1 MLRRTAFATALIV
14 LVATGSAWAA
24 FGGLP
29 SAGSQVD
36 NDPAAGIAPADG
48 VSGAD
53 PSNADVVGGALTA
66 GKPAVPWAIFRQQE
80 TGGAHDQAFV
90 RSFSADAWTTRGG
103 GTVGGVSSA
112 APAFVGSL
120 NFSQT
125 QDAEAPAIEFAGAGR
140 TVPWATWYEN
150 TAGTG
155 FGETQIFASRFDN
168 TGDANQGKWIFSG
181 QSRGT
186 GGGSVPIPSLN
197 IHTNQA
203 AENPAIAGGSTSDP
217 SRPGPWVA
225 WQETGANAPGTGRQQ
240 IFVERSIGPGTTDCT
255 GVTPAPSSNL
265 AIGGFCWQQVGVERL
280 GADPSLDIDRARD
293 AVEPDIAFSGPND
306 SVPWVVWYEQ
316 NAGSGGLHTNEMVF
330 AAKATAP
337 SGSSPPS
344 GTVDGGFNW
353 TAVGSNGTGV
363 LDTSSGGA
371 GPCAADATAEG
382 GCSLNVDPA
391 QDAQDPRV
399 AAGTMDPASPTVPWV
414 AWDEPQGGTRQIF
427 VSRLVAGRFALA
439 NGGAP
444 ISSGSGGA
452 TRPDITFAGDTPYV
466 SWRESVGGVLKAFY
480 GHFVNAAAPHFVL
493 DASDVTL
500 TPTAQ
505 ADVREPISS
514 GCVANPF
521 DGDGAACQGDPLGTP
536 FSLFTAG
543 TSPRALFA
551 QAYAPGAPT
560 PVAASAVTTTTAVLN
575 GAVDPGGASAEV
587 SFQFG
592 ATSAY
597 GQTTAAQRTG
607 PQNGATPFA
616 AQLSGLAPAATIH
629 YRAVARSDFAVSVG
643 ADQTLTT
650 AGPQPGPGARRD
662 TRPPSIKLAIG
673 KTTLA
678 KLLSSGKLRVKVT
691 LSEAARVRLSL
702 TTKLKVTV
710 KTRHGHRTRTVTMGL
725 AKDAT
730 TRLVAAGHRTL
741 TLTLTRGGKRALRA
755 LHKVTL
761 TIAAGAVDTAGNRAT
776 KRASATLRRPAPR
789 RR

>member
-14 LVATGSAWAA
+14 LVAAGSAWAA
-24 FGGLP
+24 FAGLP
-29 SAGSQVD
+29 GDGGQVN
-36 NDPAAGIAPADG
+36 NDPAAGIAPTDG
-48 VSGAD
+48 VSGID
-53 PSNADVVGGALTA
+53 PANADVVGGALTA

-80 TGGAHDQAFV
+80 SGGGHDQAFV
-90 RSFSADAWTTRGG
+90 RSFGAGAWTTRGS
-103 GTVGGVSSA
+103 GTVGGTSSA
-112 APAFVGSL
+112 SPIFPGSL

-125 QDAEAPAIEFAGAGR
+125 QDAESPAIEFAGAGR

-150 TAGTG
+150 TAGAG
-155 FGETQIFASRFDN
+155 FGTTQIFASRFDN

-186 GGGSVPIPSLN
+186 GGGSVPVPSLN
-197 IHTNQA
+197 IHTDQA

-217 SRPGPWVA
+217 TRPGPWIA

-255 GVTPAPSSNL
+255 GVKPAPSSNP
-265 AIGGFCWQQVGVERL
+265 AVGGFCWQQVGVDRL
-280 GADPSLDIDRARD
+280 GADPSLNVDRARD
-293 AVEPDIAFSGPND
+293 AVEPDIAFTGPND
-306 SVPWVVWYEQ
+306 DVPWVVWYEQ
-316 NAGSGGLHTNEMVF
+316 NPGSGGLRSNELVF

-337 SGSSPPS
+337 SSSTPPS
-344 GTVDGGFNW
+344 GTVDGGFDW
-353 TAVGSNGTGV
+353 TAVGSGGTGL

-382 GCSLNVDPA
+382 ACSLNADPTQNA
-391 QDAQDPRV
+391 EDPRV
-399 AAGTMDPASPTVPWV
+399 AAGTMTPGTTTVPWV
-414 AWDEPQGGTRQIF
+414 AWDEPHGGTRQIF
-427 VSRLVAGRFALA
+427 VSRLVGGRFALA

-444 ISSGSGGA
+444 ISSGSSDA
-452 TRPDITFAGDTPYV
+452 TRPDITFSGNTPYV
-466 SWRESVGGVLKAFY
+466 SWHETVGGVPKAFY
-480 GHFVNAAAPHFVL
+480 GHFAGAADPQFVL

-521 DGDGAACQGDPLGTP
+521 DGDGAACQGGAIGTP

-551 QAYAPGAPT
+551 QAYAPGAPAT
-560 PVAASAVTTTTAVLN
+560 GAASAVTTTTAVLN

-592 ATSAY
+592 ATNAY

-616 AQLSGLAPAATIH
+616 AQLSGLAPGTTIH
-629 YRAVARSDFAVSVG
+629 YRALVRSDFAVSAG
-643 ADQTLTT
+643 ADQTLT
-650 AGPQPGPGARRD
+650 AASPPPAPGARRD
-662 TRPPSIKLAIG
+662 TRPPTVRLAIG
-673 KTTLA
+673 KTTLT

-691 LSEAARVRLSL
+691 IGEAARVRLSL
-702 TTKLKVTV
+702 TTRLKVTI
-710 KTRHGHRTRTVTMGL
+710 KTRHGHRTRTVTVRL
-725 AKDAT
+725 ARDAT

-741 TLTLTRGGKRALRA
+741 TLTLTRSGRRALKPLR
-755 LHKVTL
+755 KVTL
-761 TIAAGAVDTAGNRAT
+761 TIAASAVDTAGNRAT

>member
-1 MLRRTAFATALIV
+1 MLKRTACTAALIV

-24 FGGLP
+24 FAGLP
-29 SAGSQVD
+29 SDGSQVD

-48 VSGAD
+48 VSGID

-80 TGGAHDQAFV
+80 SGGADDQAFV
-90 RSFSADAWTTRGG
+90 RSFGAGAWTTRGG

-112 APAFVGSL
+112 APIFPGSL

-125 QDAEAPAIEFAGAGR
+125 EDAEAPAIDFAGAGR

-150 TAGTG
+150 VAGAG
-155 FGETQIFASRFDN
+155 FGATQVFASRFDN
-168 TGDANQGKWIFSG
+168 SGDANQGKWIFSG

-186 GGGSVPIPSLN
+186 GGGSVPVPSLN
-197 IHTNQA
+197 IHTNQD

-217 SRPGPWVA
+217 SHPGPWIA
-225 WQETGANAPGTGRQQ
+225 WQETGANAPGSGRQQ

-255 GVTPAPSSNL
+255 GVKPASPFP

-280 GADPSLDIDRARD
+280 GADPSLDVDRARD
-293 AVEPDIAFSGPND
+293 AIEPDIAFSGPND
-306 SVPWVVWYEQ
+306 SVPWVVWYETGT
-316 NAGSGGLHTNEMVF
+316 GSGGLHTNDLVF

-337 SGSSPPS
+337 SLSSPPS
-344 GTVDGGFNW
+344 GTVDGGFTW
-353 TAVGSNGTGV
+353 TAVGSSGTGL

-382 GCSLNVDPA
+382 ACSLNADPA
-391 QDAQDPRV
+391 QSAEDPRV
-399 AAGTMDPASPTVPWV
+399 AAGTMNPGSPTVPWV
-414 AWDEPQGGTRQIF
+414 AWDEPHGGTRQIF
-427 VSRLVAGRFALA
+427 VSRLVSGRFALA

-444 ISSGSGGA
+444 ISSGSSDA
-452 TRPDITFAGDTPYV
+452 TRPDITFSGNTPYV
-466 SWRESVGGVLKAFY
+466 SWHETVGGVLKGFY
-480 GHFVNAAAPHFVL
+480 GHFVNAADPHFVL
-493 DASDVTL
+493 DAGDVTL
-500 TPTAQ
+500 TPLAQ

-521 DGDGAACQGDPLGTP
+521 DGDGASCPGGALGTP

-551 QAYAPGAPT
+551 QAYAPDAPAT
-560 PVAASAVTTTTAVLN
+560 GAASAVTATTAVLN

-597 GQTTAAQRTG
+597 GQTTPAQRTG

-616 AQLSGLAPAATIH
+616 APLSGLAPGTTIH
-629 YRAVARSDFAVSVG
+629 YRAVARSDFAVTAG

-650 AGPQPGPGARRD
+650 PSAPPGPGARRD
-662 TRPPSIKLAIG
+662 TRPPSIRLAIG
-673 KTTLA
+673 ATTLR
-678 KLLSSGKLRVKVT
+678 KLVSSGKLRVKVT
-691 LSEAARVRLSL
+691 LSEAAHVRLAL
-702 TTKLKVTV
+702 TTKIKVTV
-710 KTRHGHRTRTVTMGL
+710 KTRHGHRVETRTVRL

-730 TRLVAAGHRTL
+730 AALVAAGHRTL
-741 TLTLTRGGKRALRA
+741 TLTLTRGGKSALRA
-755 LHKVTL
+755 LRKVTV
-761 TIAAGAVDTAGNRAT
+761 TVSASAVDTAGNRAT

>member
-1 MLRRTAFATALIV
+1 MLKRSACAAALIV
-14 LVATGSAWAA
+14 LVAAGSAWAA
-24 FGGLP
+24 FAGLP
-29 SAGSQVD
+29 GDGGQVND
-36 NDPAAGIAPADG
+36 DPAAGIAPADG
-48 VSGAD
+48 VSGID
-53 PSNADVVGGALTA
+53 PANADVVGGALTA

-80 TGGAHDQAFV
+80 SGGGHDQAFV
-90 RSFSADAWTTRGG
+90 RSFGGDAWTTRGG
-103 GTVGGVSSA
+103 GTVGGASSA
-112 APAFVGSL
+112 APAFPGSL

-125 QDAEAPAIEFAGAGR
+125 QDAEAPAIDFAGAGR

-150 TAGTG
+150 TAGAG
-155 FGETQIFASRFDN
+155 FGTTEIFASRFDD

-181 QSRGT
+181 QSRGL
-186 GGGSVPIPSLN
+186 GGGSVPVPSLN
-197 IHTNQA
+197 IHTDQA
-203 AENPAIAGGSTSDP
+203 AANPAIAGGSTSDP
-217 SRPGPWVA
+217 TRPGPWIA

-255 GVTPAPSSNL
+255 GVRPAPSSNPP
-265 AIGGFCWQQVGVERL
+265 IGGFCWQQVGVERL
-280 GADPSLDIDRARD
+280 GADPSLDVDRTRD
-293 AVEPDIAFSGPND
+293 AVEPDIAFTGPND
-306 SVPWVVWYEQ
+306 SVPWVVWYET
-316 NAGSGGLHTNEMVF
+316 GTGGGLHSNELVF

-337 SGSSPPS
+337 SVSSPPS
-344 GTVDGGFNW
+344 GTVDGGFSW
-353 TAVGSNGTGV
+353 TAVGSSGTGV

-371 GPCAADATAEG
+371 GPCAADASAEG
-382 GCSLNVDPA
+382 ACSLNADPA
-391 QDAQDPRV
+391 QSAQDPRV
-399 AAGTMDPASPTVPWV
+399 AAGTMNSASPTVPWV

-444 ISSGSGGA
+444 ISSASSDA
-452 TRPDITFAGDTPYV
+452 TRPDITFAGNTPYV
-466 SWRESVGGVLKAFY
+466 SWRETVGGVLKAFY
-480 GHFVNAAAPHFVL
+480 GHFVGAADPHFVL
-493 DASDVTL
+493 DAADVTL

-505 ADVREPISS
+505 ADVREPLSS

-521 DGDGAACQGDPLGTP
+521 DGDGAACQGGALGTP

-551 QAYAPGAPT
+551 QAYAPAAPAT
-560 PVAASAVTTTTAVLN
+560 GAASAVTGTTAVLN
-575 GAVDPGGASAEV
+575 GAVDPAGASAEV

-592 ATSAY
+592 ATNAY
-597 GQTTAAQRTG
+597 GQTTAAQPIG

-616 AQLSGLAPAATIH
+616 AQLSGLAPATTIH
-629 YRAVARSDFAVSVG
+629 YRAVARSDFAVTVG

-650 AGPQPGPGARRD
+650 AGPPPGPDARRD
-662 TRPPSIKLAIG
+662 TRPPTIRLAIG
-673 KTTLA
+673 RTTLT

-702 TTKLKVTV
+702 TTKLKVAV
-710 KTRHGHRTRTVTMGL
+710 KTRHGHRTRTVTVRL

-741 TLTLTRGGKRALRA
+741 TLTLTHGGRRALRP
-755 LHKVTL
+755 LRKVTL
-761 TIAAGAVDTAGNRAT
+761 TIAASAVDTAGNRAT